1 MRDLKPENIL
11 LGSDGYIKVTDFGL
25 SKLSK
30 TGGVVVGTT
39 FCGTAEYLSPEQL
52 RNQPHGV
59 EVDYWALGVI
69 AYELMA
75 GLPPFYNRDH
85 KTMFKLILKGEPKF
99 NESIFSQQAQSFI
112 RQCLEKDPK
121 KRLGTGGNFAQ
132 FKAHPWFS
140 KLDWEKLYQKQY
152 DLDYKPEKHL
162 NANNVDLSNFD
173 TRFTNQQINMEDVM
187 GLDKTDITNQELF
200 EGFDVDSK
208 IVEKILQEKMK
219 KAEKE
224 QIENMQMMGCAD
236 DHESQ
241 STSQQQQRK
250 RDVSQKKKKVRQE
263 DEDLDQELSM

>member
-1 MRDLKPENIL
+1 
-11 LGSDGYIKVTDFGL
+11 
-25 SKLSK
+25 
-30 TGGVVVGTT
+30 
-39 FCGTAEYLSPEQL
+39 
-52 RNQPHGV
+52 
-59 EVDYWALGVI
+59 
-69 AYELMA
+69 MA

-112 RQCLEKDPK
+112 RQYLEKDPK

-241 STSQQQQRK
+241 STSQQQRK
-250 RDVSQKKKKVRQE
+250 RDVSQKKNKVRQE